1 MSDTIGISDRR
12 LILGSTKSV
21 SGSASDRSPVLR
33 STANSRGGAETG
45 FGEPDTGRG
54 LKEKRCSDVFLKRAE
69 SSHHGGRRKVP
80 FFSGCRKTPELL
92 DIKEQR
98 PGGVKK

>member
-21 SGSASDRSPVLR
+21 S
-33 STANSRGGAETG
+33 GGAETG

>member
-12 LILGSTKSV
+12 LILGSTKS
-21 SGSASDRSPVLR
+21 GELPAD
-33 STANSRGGAETG
+33 SRGGAETG